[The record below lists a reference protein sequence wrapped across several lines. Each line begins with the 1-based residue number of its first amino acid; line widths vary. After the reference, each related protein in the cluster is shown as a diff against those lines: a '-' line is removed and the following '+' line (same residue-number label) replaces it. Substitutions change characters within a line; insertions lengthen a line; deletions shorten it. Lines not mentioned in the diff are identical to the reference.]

1 MDAQVLQESS
11 QPFSRSERVELWL
24 KHSEEFYQRNIGEN
38 TGKRKRIS
46 SINDFANSDVEDDV
60 ERYSDDLILWEPRAS
75 RLPAESRKKYK
86 WNQFP
91 LLLKCEWLN
100 CIHENTSLE
109 DFVKHVSY
117 HIPEV
122 NIISDD
128 KNNDIFVC
136 QWKACEFQTP
146 SDKEFV
152 RHVNFHSYHTKLM
165 AIGEK
170 MMELLKLPKCVGNPE
185 QRSMLPSLPA
195 EFSCEWEDCARV
207 FNNSQMFF
215 FHVASHLSCYNGRK
229 SNVKKIRDIHCC
241 WLGCSGKF
249 YSLCKLAEHVK
260 VHTQEKLAACP
271 TCGGLFASAT
281 KLHDHCMTQADP
293 KIEFRC
299 TSCFKY
305 YPSERLLRDHMRRHV
320 SHIKCSFCDM
330 TCSSPSS
337 LSVHIRFRH
346 LNSKP
351 FKCNFCNFAVKT
363 RRDLESHLRVHS
375 SEDNFVCPFE
385 TCGYSCRT
393 SATINKHV
401 QDVHY
406 GGSKP
411 LYCCH
416 ICNDR
421 FFSGYKLT
429 RHLFKYHNF
438 QWSSGHSRFTYTR
451 NEDGYFRLKPFRLE
465 TLEVTQEILQAEMDE
480 HPASL
485 SEVCGSHYSI
495 RQITRTETAGGK
507 RNGRGRKTV
516 VISIDEIDKT
526 GDVVHREVMETE
538 EVPSQGR
545 GGAVVCYYSEGDGMN
560 SANVQS
566 DTEKN

>member
-38 TGKRKRIS
+38 TGKRKRVS
-46 SINDFANSDVEDDV
+46 SINDLANSDVEDDV

-75 RLPAESRKKYK
+75 RRPAESRKKYK

-100 CIHENTSLE
+100 CIHENSSLE

-128 KNNDIFVC
+128 KNNDIFMC
-136 QWKACEFQTP
+136 QWKACEFQTS

-170 MMELLKLPKCVGNPE
+170 MMELLKLPKCVGNPD

-320 SHIKCSFCDM
+320 
-330 TCSSPSS
+330 
-337 LSVHIRFRH
+337 
-346 LNSKP
+346 
-351 FKCNFCNFAVKT
+351 
-363 RRDLESHLRVHS
+363 
-375 SEDNFVCPFE
+375 
-385 TCGYSCRT
+385 
-393 SATINKHV
+393 
-401 QDVHY
+401 HY

-421 FFSGYKLT
+421 FFNGYKLT

-485 SEVCGSHYSI
+485 SEVCGSHYSV